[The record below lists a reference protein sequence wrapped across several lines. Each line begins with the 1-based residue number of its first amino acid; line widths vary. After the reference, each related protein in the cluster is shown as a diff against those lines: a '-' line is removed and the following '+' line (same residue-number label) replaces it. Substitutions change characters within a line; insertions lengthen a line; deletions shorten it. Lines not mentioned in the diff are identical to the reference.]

1 MVALHNAAADC
12 GSMQDI
18 LSAHSAKVGWHILRI
33 HRERNRI
40 VHRANPSTNVSTLI
54 VNLNEYILHIFDT
67 FFDLAEA
74 QRAPLTAFPEEAYRE
89 ISASPG

>member
-1 MVALHNAAADC
+1 MLALHNAAADC

-54 VNLNEYILHIFDT
+54 VKRRTGGPLQGDT
-67 FFDLAEA
+67 RHKSHLLFAWLAELV
-74 QRAPLTAFPEEAYRE
+74 RCRSSSTP
-89 ISASPG
+89 